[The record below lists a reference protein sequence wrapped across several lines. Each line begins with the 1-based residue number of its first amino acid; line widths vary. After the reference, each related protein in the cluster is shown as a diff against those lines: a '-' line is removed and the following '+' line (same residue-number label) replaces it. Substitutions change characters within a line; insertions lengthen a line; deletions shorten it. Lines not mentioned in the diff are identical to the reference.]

1 MRWRRG
7 PRTAAEAI
15 AFGLRD
21 ERFGSAPSMRTIMHP
36 LFDDAL
42 YSSMS
47 EQRSPSNDVMRPP
60 VRNRAH
66 VPNERRRAASGVE
79 QVCMLL
85 LGTVRSRWTQRR
97 AHVLSMVAAMHVS
110 VFAQGCRAEQS
121 SQPRVSSVPVTTPSE
136 DGREDARGTRDPEDP
151 TTPPSEVG
159 EASAAAEPAS
169 EAPVNGAA
177 PEDASPPE
185 PRVVE
190 AEVSTAAPEG
200 ERSSERTAA
209 GRAPRCRS
217 VGTRSENWSWP
228 DGRRIRWAKCKG
240 QQARCRHA
248 GTPEEGWY
256 AGSELIVKG
265 PCGG

>member
-1 MRWRRG
+1 
-7 PRTAAEAI
+7 
-15 AFGLRD
+15 
-21 ERFGSAPSMRTIMHP
+21 
-36 LFDDAL
+36 
-42 YSSMS
+42 
-47 EQRSPSNDVMRPP
+47 
-60 VRNRAH
+60 
-66 VPNERRRAASGVE
+66 
-79 QVCMLL
+79 
-85 LGTVRSRWTQRR
+85 
-97 AHVLSMVAAMHVS
+97 
-110 VFAQGCRAEQS
+110 
-121 SQPRVSSVPVTTPSE
+121 
-136 DGREDARGTRDPEDP
+136 
-151 TTPPSEVG
+151 
-159 EASAAAEPAS
+159 
-169 EAPVNGAA
+169 VNGAA

-209 GRAPRCRS
+209 GRAPRCRA